1 MASCLVTRCPNCL
14 AVFEVSST
22 QLAQAQGWLRCG
34 QCAQTFD
41 STGLVVPWTDSRPEH
56 AEQTQA
62 RMDLQTFLR
71 QKDTGTEQT
80 PVPEPLP
87 PLSTP
92 PADQALL
99 AFEQALAT
107 FPGPDAHR
115 LDLPQPNPSLEAAP
129 SSRRAL
135 GKRLGLFLLGIAATL
150 QLAWALHPFWRDSSV
165 LGSAIQATE
174 TRTGWSVPAWRQPQA
189 LRIDSSS
196 LERADGGQQLEWI
209 VLNRSAWPAQA
220 PALALDLN
228 NAQGELI
235 VRRVLLP
242 SDVDAPVRIDPD
254 GQWAGELLLDVPA
267 ELEITGY
274 RLRAFY
280 P

>member
-1 MASCLVTRCPNCL
+1 
-14 AVFEVSST
+14 
-22 QLAQAQGWLRCG
+22 
-34 QCAQTFD
+34 
-41 STGLVVPWTDSRPEH
+41 
-56 AEQTQA
+56 
-62 RMDLQTFLR
+62 MDLQAFLR
-71 QKDTGTEQT
+71 QKDLGTEQM
-80 PVPEPLP
+80 PAAEVPHSPSP
-87 PLSTP
+87 P

-115 LDLPQPNPSLEAAP
+115 LELPEPSP
-129 SSRRAL
+129 SSEPTPSSKGASGRRL
-135 GKRLGLFLLGIAATL
+135 SLFLLTVAATL
-150 QLAWALHPFWRDSSV
+150 QLAWAMHPVWRDSPV
-165 LGSAIQATE
+165 WASAIKVAE
-174 TRTGWSVPAWRQPQA
+174 TYTGWVVPASRQSQA

-196 LERADGGQQLEWI
+196 LERADDGQRLEWI

-228 NAQGELI
+228 NAKGELI

-242 SDVDAPVRIDPD
+242 SDVGAPIRIDPD
-254 GQWAGELLLDVPA
+254 GQWAGELLLDIPA

>member
-1 MASCLVTRCPNCL
+1 M
-14 AVFEVSST
+14 
-22 QLAQAQGWLRCG
+22 
-34 QCAQTFD
+34 
-41 STGLVVPWTDSRPEH
+41 PWTDPRPEGIEQ
-56 AEQTQA
+56 AEA
-62 RMDLQTFLR
+62 RMDLQAFLR
-71 QKDTGTEQT
+71 QKDLGTAQTTGPQT
-80 PVPEPLP
+80 PSPM
-87 PLSTP
+87 STA
-92 PADQALL
+92 PAAQDLL

-115 LDLPQPNPSLEAAP
+115 LKLPQSSP
-129 SSRRAL
+129 SSEPASSGMGTLGRRL
-135 GKRLGLFLLGIAATL
+135 SLFLLGVAAML
-150 QLAWALHPFWRDSSV
+150 QLAWAMHPVWRDSSI
-165 LGSAIQATE
+165 LGATLQAAE
-174 TRTGWSVPAWRQPQA
+174 THTGWSVPLGRQPHA

-196 LERADGGQQLEWI
+196 LERADGGQRLEWV

-228 NAQGELI
+228 NAKGEMI

-242 SDVDAPVRIDPD
+242 SDVGAPVRIDPD
-254 GQWAGELLLDVPA
+254 GQWAGELLLDIPA